1 MRTAAYNV
9 DVASDRRRR
18 KNVPR
23 HILCSVMA
31 ARRALKGRKNE
42 VEMPRTD
49 GIMKQESAEE
59 NSVYMGRTMENK
71 GIMYVLASKPYHEVK
86 EPGYQTIMIG
96 QDLPEEY
103 EEKKDGKDISLE
115 SVLTDICEKAGAEYI
130 GICSSDR
137 YFVDAGRLL
146 SVKKMQKLLEQTPV
160 ILGDR
165 LTGQSEKLVQ
175 KNRKAESIDE
185 PEKEEIPCLM
195 IKKEALEDFCRWYE
209 ENYGQNPAWHTNMI
223 AEIKAWLSDKQISY
237 AYFHTEKIDT
247 NRLPAMYELVK
258 DLTEDLVKKYQ
269 QGNFLYLPPIDRTV
283 GKNGRMPV
291 WICWWQGISEAP
303 ELVQRCIAR
312 MEKMFGD
319 KADIR
324 IITFDNY
331 RQYIAFSETVVEKF
345 NNGCISMTHLSDI
358 LRAQLLCRYGGLW
371 IDATYYIWD
380 DRFIDALCQF
390 PFFTQK
396 QGGELNEL
404 DIVSGRWANN
414 FMKGPAGFPLFGFM
428 VEAFELFWGKYDEVL
443 NYFLFD
449 YIIAVC
455 YEQLP
460 EIRMIMDACPVNN
473 RFSQVLA
480 DWGNEACDPHKLEL
494 LTADTW
500 LFKLTY
506 KKQFSMQT
514 SDGQRTY
521 YAALMEKE

>member
-1 MRTAAYNV
+1 
-9 DVASDRRRR
+9 
-18 KNVPR
+18 
-23 HILCSVMA
+23 
-31 ARRALKGRKNE
+31 
-42 VEMPRTD
+42 
-49 GIMKQESAEE
+49 MKQESTEE

-96 QDLPEEY
+96 QNLPEDY
-103 EEKKDGKDISLE
+103 EEKKADSGKPETGRADHKEKENCDCNKFAAEDISLE
-115 SVLTDICEKAGAEYI
+115 SVLTDICKKTEAEYI
-130 GICSSDR
+130 GVCSYDR

-146 SVKKMQKLLEQTPV
+146 SMQKMQQLLEQTFV
-160 ILGDR
+160 ILGDY
-165 LTGQSEKLVQ
+165 LAGQSEESVQ
-175 KNRKAESIDE
+175 KNRKAESTDD
-185 PEKEEIPCLM
+185 PGKEKMPCFM
-195 IKKEALEDFCRWYE
+195 MKKEALENFCQWYR
-209 ENYGQNPAWHTNMI
+209 ENCGQNPRWHANMI
-223 AEIKAWLSDKQISY
+223 AEIKAWLCDKQISHG
-237 AYFHTEKIDT
+237 YFHTEKIDT
-247 NRLPAMYELVK
+247 DRLPAMYELVK
-258 DLTEDLVKKYQ
+258 NLTKDLVAKYQ

-283 GKNGRMPV
+283 GKDGRMPV

-303 ELVQRCIAR
+303 ELVRKCIAR
-312 MEKMFGD
+312 MEKMFGN

-331 RQYIAFSETVVEKF
+331 QQYIAFSETVVEKF
-345 NNGCISMTHLSDI
+345 NKGCISMTHLSDI

-396 QGGELNEL
+396 QGGEPNEL

-414 FMKGPAGFPLFGFM
+414 FLKGPAGFPLFGFM

-449 YIIAVC
+449 YIIAIC
-455 YEQLP
+455 YDNLP
-460 EIRMIMDACPVNN
+460 DIRMILDACPVNN

-480 DWGNEACDPHKLEL
+480 DWGNEACDPHKLQL

-500 LFKLTY
+500 LFKMTY

-514 SDGQRTY
+514 SDGQKTY
-521 YAALMEKE
+521 YAALLEKE

>member
-1 MRTAAYNV
+1 
-9 DVASDRRRR
+9 
-18 KNVPR
+18 
-23 HILCSVMA
+23 
-31 ARRALKGRKNE
+31 
-42 VEMPRTD
+42 
-49 GIMKQESAEE
+49 
-59 NSVYMGRTMENK
+59 MENK

-86 EPGYQTIMIG
+86 EPGYRTVMIG
-96 QDLPEEY
+96 QDLPEDY
-103 EEKKDGKDISLE
+103 ACKKNGTVISLE
-115 SVLTDICEKAGAEYI
+115 SVLTDICEKAESEYI
-130 GICSSDR
+130 GICSYDR

-146 SVKKMQKLLEQTPV
+146 SVKKMQELLEQTPV
-160 ILGDR
+160 ILGDDLCRKDNEGARQQKKTGKLAETGERKRAFPCILMKRNR
-165 LTGQSEKLVQ
+165 LMDFGKALREKFEDNCKENPTQKYGEICSRDVKQEVQ
-175 KNRKAESIDE
+175 KLTAVDILDQWLK
-185 PEKEEIPCLM
+185 EK
-195 IKKEALEDFCRWYE
+195 
-209 ENYGQNPAWHTNMI
+209 QV
-223 AEIKAWLSDKQISY
+223 SY
-237 AYFHTEKIDT
+237 TYFHTEEIDT
-247 NRLPAMYELVK
+247 NRLPAMHELVK
-258 DLTEDLVKKYQ
+258 DLTKDLVTKYQ
-269 QGNFLYLPPIDRTV
+269 QGNYLYLAPIDETV
-283 GKNGRMPV
+283 GKGGRMPV

-303 ELVQRCIAR
+303 QLVQKCVAR
-312 MEKMFGD
+312 MEKMFGN

-345 NNGCISMTHLSDI
+345 NKGCISMTHLSDI
-358 LRAQLLCRYGGLW
+358 LRSQLLCRYGGLW

-428 VEAFELFWGKYDEVL
+428 VEAFELFWSKYDEVL

-449 YIIAVC
+449 YIIAIC

>member
-1 MRTAAYNV
+1 
-9 DVASDRRRR
+9 
-18 KNVPR
+18 
-23 HILCSVMA
+23 
-31 ARRALKGRKNE
+31 
-42 VEMPRTD
+42 
-49 GIMKQESAEE
+49 MKQENTEE
-59 NSVYMGRTMENK
+59 NSVHMGNAMENK
-71 GIMYVLASKPYHEVK
+71 GIMYVLAAKPYHEVK

-103 EEKKDGKDISLE
+103 EEKKDDSGRPETGRSDRK
-115 SVLTDICEKAGAEYI
+115 EKENCDYNKFAAEYI

-146 SVKKMQKLLEQTPV
+146 SVQKMQELLEQTPV
-160 ILGDR
+160 ILGDYPCFMMKKGA
-165 LTGQSEKLVQ
+165 LQEFCQ
-175 KNRKAESIDE
+175 WYQES
-185 PEKEEIPCLM
+185 C
-195 IKKEALEDFCRWYE
+195 
-209 ENYGQNPAWHTNMI
+209 GQNLAWNANMT
-223 AEIKAWLSDKQISY
+223 AEIKAWLSEKQIPY
-237 AYFHTEKIDT
+237 GYFHTEKIDT

-258 DLTEDLVKKYQ
+258 NLTEDLVAKYQ
-269 QGNFLYLPPIDRTV
+269 QGNFLRLPPIDRTV
-283 GKNGRMPV
+283 GKNGKMPV
-291 WICWWQGISEAP
+291 WICWWQGLSEAP
-303 ELVQRCIAR
+303 ELVQKCIAR
-312 MEKMFGD
+312 MEKMFGN

-331 RQYIAFSETVVEKF
+331 QQYVAFSETVVEKF
-345 NNGCISMTHLSDI
+345 NKGCISMTHLSDI

-414 FMKGPAGFPLFGFM
+414 FLKGPACFPLFGFM
-428 VEAFELFWGKYDEVL
+428 VEAFELFWSRYDEVL

-460 EIRMIMDACPVNN
+460 DIRMIMDACPVNN

-506 KKQFSMQT
+506 KKLFYMQT
-514 SDGQRTY
+514 GDGQKTY

>member
-1 MRTAAYNV
+1 M
-9 DVASDRRRR
+9 
-18 KNVPR
+18 
-23 HILCSVMA
+23 
-31 ARRALKGRKNE
+31 
-42 VEMPRTD
+42 EMPRTD
-49 GIMKQESAEE
+49 GIMKQENTEE
-59 NSVYMGRTMENK
+59 NSMYMGNAMENK

-86 EPGYQTIMIG
+86 EPGYRTVMIG

-103 EEKKDGKDISLE
+103 EEKKDDSGRPETGRSDRKKKE
-115 SVLTDICEKAGAEYI
+115 NCGCNKFTAEYI

-160 ILGDR
+160 ILGDC

-195 IKKEALEDFCRWYE
+195 IKKEALEDFCRWYQ
-209 ENYGQNPAWHTNMI
+209 ENCGQNPAWHTNMI
-223 AEIKAWLSDKQISY
+223 AEIKAWLSDKQISH

-331 RQYIAFSETVVEKF
+331 RQYIAFSETVAEKF
-345 NNGCISMTHLSDI
+345 NKGCISMTHLSDI

-428 VEAFELFWGKYDEVL
+428 VEAFELFWSKYDEVL

-455 YEQLP
+455 YEQLQD
-460 EIRMIMDACPVNN
+460 IRMIMGACPVNN

-521 YAALMEKE
+521 YAALLEEE

>member
-1 MRTAAYNV
+1 
-9 DVASDRRRR
+9 
-18 KNVPR
+18 
-23 HILCSVMA
+23 
-31 ARRALKGRKNE
+31 
-42 VEMPRTD
+42 
-49 GIMKQESAEE
+49 
-59 NSVYMGRTMENK
+59 
-71 GIMYVLASKPYHEVK
+71 
-86 EPGYQTIMIG
+86 
-96 QDLPEEY
+96 
-103 EEKKDGKDISLE
+103 
-115 SVLTDICEKAGAEYI
+115 
-130 GICSSDR
+130 
-137 YFVDAGRLL
+137 
-146 SVKKMQKLLEQTPV
+146 
-160 ILGDR
+160 
-165 LTGQSEKLVQ
+165 
-175 KNRKAESIDE
+175 
-185 PEKEEIPCLM
+185 
-195 IKKEALEDFCRWYE
+195 
-209 ENYGQNPAWHTNMI
+209 
-223 AEIKAWLSDKQISY
+223 
-237 AYFHTEKIDT
+237 
-247 NRLPAMYELVK
+247 MYELVK

-331 RQYIAFSETVVEKF
+331 RQYIAFSETVAEKF
-345 NNGCISMTHLSDI
+345 NKGCISMTHLSDI

-428 VEAFELFWGKYDEVL
+428 VEAFELFWSKYDEVL

-460 EIRMIMDACPVNN
+460 EIRMIMGACPVNN

-506 KKQFSMQT
+506 KKRFSMQT

-521 YAALMEKE
+521 YAALLEEE

>member
-1 MRTAAYNV
+1 
-9 DVASDRRRR
+9 
-18 KNVPR
+18 
-23 HILCSVMA
+23 
-31 ARRALKGRKNE
+31 
-42 VEMPRTD
+42 
-49 GIMKQESAEE
+49 MKQENTEE
-59 NSVYMGRTMENK
+59 NSVYMGSAMENK

-86 EPGYQTIMIG
+86 EPGYRTVMIG

-103 EEKKDGKDISLE
+103 EEKKDDSGRPETGRSDRKKKENCDCNKF
-115 SVLTDICEKAGAEYI
+115 TAEYI

-160 ILGDR
+160 ILG
-165 LTGQSEKLVQ
+165 
-175 KNRKAESIDE
+175 
-185 PEKEEIPCLM
+185 EEIPCLM
-195 IKKEALEDFCRWYE
+195 IKKEALEDFCRWYQ
-209 ENYGQNPAWHTNMI
+209 ENYGQNPAWHTNMT

-303 ELVQRCIAR
+303 ELVQKCIAR

-324 IITFDNY
+324 IITFNNY
-331 RQYIAFSETVVEKF
+331 RQYIAFSETVAEKF
-345 NNGCISMTHLSDI
+345 NKGCISMTHLSDI

-460 EIRMIMDACPVNN
+460 EIRMIMGACPVNN

-521 YAALMEKE
+521 YAALLEEE

>member
-1 MRTAAYNV
+1 
-9 DVASDRRRR
+9 
-18 KNVPR
+18 
-23 HILCSVMA
+23 
-31 ARRALKGRKNE
+31 
-42 VEMPRTD
+42 
-49 GIMKQESAEE
+49 
-59 NSVYMGRTMENK
+59 
-71 GIMYVLASKPYHEVK
+71 
-86 EPGYQTIMIG
+86 
-96 QDLPEEY
+96 
-103 EEKKDGKDISLE
+103 
-115 SVLTDICEKAGAEYI
+115 
-130 GICSSDR
+130 
-137 YFVDAGRLL
+137 
-146 SVKKMQKLLEQTPV
+146 
-160 ILGDR
+160 
-165 LTGQSEKLVQ
+165 
-175 KNRKAESIDE
+175 
-185 PEKEEIPCLM
+185 
-195 IKKEALEDFCRWYE
+195 
-209 ENYGQNPAWHTNMI
+209 
-223 AEIKAWLSDKQISY
+223 
-237 AYFHTEKIDT
+237 
-247 NRLPAMYELVK
+247 
-258 DLTEDLVKKYQ
+258 
-269 QGNFLYLPPIDRTV
+269 
-283 GKNGRMPV
+283 MPV

-303 ELVQRCIAR
+303 ELVQKCIAR

-324 IITFDNY
+324 IITFNNY
-331 RQYIAFSETVVEKF
+331 RQYIAFSETVAEKF
-345 NNGCISMTHLSDI
+345 NKGCISMTHLSDI

-460 EIRMIMDACPVNN
+460 EIRMIMGACPVNN

-521 YAALMEKE
+521 YAALLEEE

>member
-1 MRTAAYNV
+1 
-9 DVASDRRRR
+9 
-18 KNVPR
+18 
-23 HILCSVMA
+23 
-31 ARRALKGRKNE
+31 
-42 VEMPRTD
+42 
-49 GIMKQESAEE
+49 
-59 NSVYMGRTMENK
+59 MGRTMENK

-86 EPGYQTIMIG
+86 EPGYQTIMLG
-96 QDLPEEY
+96 RDLPEEY
-103 EEKKDGKDISLE
+103 EEKKDDSGRLE
-115 SVLTDICEKAGAEYI
+115 TGRSDRKERENCDYNKFAAEYI

-146 SVKKMQKLLEQTPV
+146 SVQKMQELLEQTPV
-160 ILGDR
+160 ILGDY
-165 LTGQSEKLVQ
+165 
-175 KNRKAESIDE
+175 
-185 PEKEEIPCLM
+185 PCFM
-195 IKKEALEDFCRWYE
+195 MKKGALQDFCQWYQE
-209 ENYGQNPAWHTNMI
+209 SCGQNLAWNANMT
-223 AEIKAWLSDKQISY
+223 AEIKAWLSEKQIPY
-237 AYFHTEKIDT
+237 GYFHTEKIDT

-258 DLTEDLVKKYQ
+258 NLTEDLVTKYQ

-291 WICWWQGISEAP
+291 WICWWQGLSEAP
-303 ELVQRCIAR
+303 ELVQKCIAR
-312 MEKMFGD
+312 MEKMFGN

-331 RQYIAFSETVVEKF
+331 QQYVAFSETVVEKF
-345 NNGCISMTHLSDI
+345 NKGCISMTHLSDI

-414 FMKGPAGFPLFGFM
+414 FLKGPACFPLFGFM
-428 VEAFELFWGKYDEVL
+428 VEAFELFWSKYDEVL

-455 YEQLP
+455 YEQLQD
-460 EIRMIMDACPVNN
+460 IRMIMDACPVNN

-506 KKQFSMQT
+506 KKPFYMQT
-514 SDGQRTY
+514 GDGQKTY

>member
-1 MRTAAYNV
+1 
-9 DVASDRRRR
+9 
-18 KNVPR
+18 
-23 HILCSVMA
+23 
-31 ARRALKGRKNE
+31 
-42 VEMPRTD
+42 
-49 GIMKQESAEE
+49 
-59 NSVYMGRTMENK
+59 
-71 GIMYVLASKPYHEVK
+71 
-86 EPGYQTIMIG
+86 
-96 QDLPEEY
+96 
-103 EEKKDGKDISLE
+103 
-115 SVLTDICEKAGAEYI
+115 
-130 GICSSDR
+130 
-137 YFVDAGRLL
+137 
-146 SVKKMQKLLEQTPV
+146 
-160 ILGDR
+160 
-165 LTGQSEKLVQ
+165 
-175 KNRKAESIDE
+175 
-185 PEKEEIPCLM
+185 
-195 IKKEALEDFCRWYE
+195 
-209 ENYGQNPAWHTNMI
+209 MI
-223 AEIKAWLSDKQISY
+223 AEIKAWLSEKQIPY
-237 AYFHTEKIDT
+237 GYFHTEKIDT

-331 RQYIAFSETVVEKF
+331 RQYIAFSETVAEKF
-345 NNGCISMTHLSDI
+345 NKGCISMTHLSDI

-428 VEAFELFWGKYDEVL
+428 VEAFELFWSKYDEVL

-460 EIRMIMDACPVNN
+460 EIRMIMGACPVNN

-521 YAALMEKE
+521 YAALLEE

>member
-31 ARRALKGRKNE
+31 ARRALKRRKNE

-49 GIMKQESAEE
+49 GIMKQESTEE
-59 NSVYMGRTMENK
+59 YLVYMGRTMENK

-86 EPGYQTIMIG
+86 EPGYRTVMIG

-103 EEKKDGKDISLE
+103 EEKKNGKDISAE

-137 YFVDAGRLL
+137 DFVDAGRLL

-160 ILGDR
+160 IFGDY
-165 LTGQSEKLVQ
+165 LAGQFEEPVQ
-175 KNRKAESIDE
+175 KNKKAENIDE

-195 IKKEALEDFCRWYE
+195 IKKEALEDFCRWYQ
-209 ENYGQNPAWHTNMI
+209 ENCGQNPAWHTNMI
-223 AEIKAWLSDKQISY
+223 AEIKAWLSDKQISH

-247 NRLPAMYELVK
+247 NRLPAKYELVK

-331 RQYIAFSETVVEKF
+331 RQYIAFSETVAEKF
-345 NNGCISMTHLSDI
+345 NKGCISMTHLSDI

-414 FMKGPAGFPLFGFM
+414 FLKGPAGFPLFGFM
-428 VEAFELFWGKYDEVL
+428 VEAFELFWSKYDEVL

-455 YEQLP
+455 YEQLQD
-460 EIRMIMDACPVNN
+460 IRMIMDACPVNN

-521 YAALMEKE
+521 YAALLEE

>member
-1 MRTAAYNV
+1 MAGTAPHN
-9 DVASDRRRR
+9 
-18 KNVPR
+18 
-23 HILCSVMA
+23 A
-31 ARRALKGRKNE
+31 AQSLLFLSGRSLRLFIQKVRRASKGRKNE

-49 GIMKQESAEE
+49 GIMKQESTEE
-59 NSVYMGRTMENK
+59 YLVYMGRTMENK
-71 GIMYVLASKPYHEVK
+71 GIMYVLALKPYHEVK
-86 EPGYQTIMIG
+86 EPGYQTIMLG

-103 EEKKDGKDISLE
+103 EEKKNGKVISLE
-115 SVLTDICEKAGAEYI
+115 SILTDICEKAEAEYI
-130 GICSSDR
+130 GICSYDR

-146 SVKKMQKLLEQTPV
+146 SVKKMQELLEQTPV
-160 ILGDR
+160 IWGDY
-165 LTGQSEKLVQ
+165 
-175 KNRKAESIDE
+175 
-185 PEKEEIPCLM
+185 PCLM

-209 ENYGQNPAWHTNMI
+209 AKCGQNPGWCANMT
-223 AEIKAWLSDKQISY
+223 AEIKTWLSDKQISY
-237 AYFHTEKIDT
+237 GYFHTEKIDT
-247 NRLPAMYELVK
+247 NRLPVMYELVK
-258 DLTEDLVKKYQ
+258 DLTEDIVKKYQ

-283 GKNGRMPV
+283 GRDGRMPV
-291 WICWWQGISEAP
+291 WICWWQGLPEAP
-303 ELVQRCIAR
+303 ELVQKCIAR
-312 MEKMFGD
+312 MEKMFGN

-331 RQYIAFSETVVEKF
+331 QQYVAFSETVVEKF
-345 NNGCISMTHLSDI
+345 NKGCISMTHLSDI

-428 VEAFELFWGKYDEVL
+428 VEAFELFWSKYDEVL

-455 YEQLP
+455 YEQLQD
-460 EIRMIMDACPVNN
+460 IRMILDACPVNN

-506 KKQFSMQT
+506 KKPFYMQT
-514 SDGQRTY
+514 SDGQKTY
-521 YAALMEKE
+521 YAALSQRE

>member
-1 MRTAAYNV
+1 
-9 DVASDRRRR
+9 
-18 KNVPR
+18 
-23 HILCSVMA
+23 
-31 ARRALKGRKNE
+31 
-42 VEMPRTD
+42 
-49 GIMKQESAEE
+49 MKQESAEE
-59 NSVYMGRTMENK
+59 YLVYMGRTMENK

-86 EPGYQTIMIG
+86 EPGYQTVILG

-103 EEKKDGKDISLE
+103 EEKKDDSGKPETGRADHKEKENCNCNKFAAEDISLE

-130 GICSSDR
+130 GICNSDR

-146 SVKKMQKLLEQTPV
+146 SVKKMQELLEQTPV
-160 ILGDR
+160 ILGDDLCR
-165 LTGQSEKLVQ
+165 KDNEGARQQKKTGELTETGERKIMLPCILMKRDQLIDFCAWCCQQGNIQKENCRGNFKKKTTENSAKASRDVKQEVQ
-175 KNRKAESIDE
+175 KLTVVDMLNQWL
-185 PEKEEIPCLM
+185 KE
-195 IKKEALEDFCRWYE
+195 
-209 ENYGQNPAWHTNMI
+209 
-223 AEIKAWLSDKQISY
+223 KQISY
-237 AYFHTEKIDT
+237 TYFHTEEIDT

-291 WICWWQGISEAP
+291 WICWWQGIPEAP
-303 ELVQRCIAR
+303 ELVQKCIAR
-312 MEKMFGD
+312 MEKMLGD

-331 RQYIAFSETVVEKF
+331 RQYIAFSETVAEKF
-345 NNGCISMTHLSDI
+345 NKGCISMTHLSDI

-428 VEAFELFWGKYDEVL
+428 VEAFELFWSKYDEVL

-521 YAALMEKE
+521 YAALLEE